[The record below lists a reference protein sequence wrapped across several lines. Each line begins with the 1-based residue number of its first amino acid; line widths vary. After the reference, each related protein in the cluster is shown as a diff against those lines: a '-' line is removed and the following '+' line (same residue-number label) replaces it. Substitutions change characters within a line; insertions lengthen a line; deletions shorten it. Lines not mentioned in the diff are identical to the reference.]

1 MSRLYSQGRAEFSL
15 RSRGRA
21 SGFLLA
27 VGLAALFMAGEAVR
41 IVIAAS
47 LEGSAR
53 LPQLRRAL
61 TLDPD
66 NANLHYQLGLVYS
79 YSPQDIDPAEAL
91 KHFRRATELNPY
103 RAIYWSSVA
112 QLATRWVTVFA
123 LTGLWNEL

>member
-1 MSRLYSQGRAEFSL
+1 MNRLYSQGKAEFSL

-41 IVIAAS
+41 IVLASS

-66 NANLHYQLGLVYS
+66 DPKLHYQLGLVYS
-79 YSPQDIDPAEAL
+79 YSPQDIDPAEARSI
-91 KHFRRATELNPY
+91 FVGPRN
-103 RAIYWSSVA
+103 
-112 QLATRWVTVFA
+112 
-123 LTGLWNEL
+123 